1 MKNPMASAAV
11 MALLLLFP
19 LCNRVDGISHFE
31 KEKMSFSSGG
41 FEIAGEIIFPDG
53 EGPFPLVIMVHGD
66 GPAYMSYFPKVKE
79 SILKAGYATLMW
91 DKPGFGKSRGKFSD
105 KHLRQ
110 ERADILLDA
119 ISAMQKHPQIED
131 DGIGVWGI
139 SQAGYVIPYALQQTE
154 EIKFMIL
161 VGVGGENGIR
171 QTAYYIRAQMM
182 CIGIPE
188 KEAMEA
194 EQHFI
199 GLCYADSF
207 DEYYKCAKP
216 LVDDPVQR
224 EMGFVTAMW
233 TADEW
238 KPKDPTDEGFF
249 DPISVFEKTKIPAL
263 VFFGE
268 LDKNVDPIQGM
279 HAYREAF
286 EKAGNSNCKVIL
298 VEGTDHNIIISE
310 TGCASERYARSG
322 EGWSDYHPEYLMM
335 MEEWLHELKQDKPA
349 DEVLNHYR
357 KQSSNTDPG
366 PLSYAYGD
374 LPVSTAKTCK
384 LIKKQLIHPMEAS
397 QMKDVLPEGRFYED
411 ADFPTASEMLQE
423 LLKRNDAGLIM
434 NRKPE
439 ERLVVACHHHGLL
452 LASILRNQGI
462 PVRIR
467 AGFARYFEEKAGV
480 RFGHVVCEVWDEKE
494 QKWLLVDPDR
504 NMVDFPKNKF
514 QFSQDAWMAL
524 REKDLDPVR
533 YTSALSEGSHAI
545 LHILMQDLSCVVGE
559 EKLYW
564 DEPEFLHATIHDIN
578 VLTADELL
586 LLDSIASLLSN
597 PDQNLL
603 LLQKIYDDNHFLHP
617 TGLLFS
623 DWYVLRTGKSIEAFY
638 TEFE

>member
-1 MKNPMASAAV
+1 
-11 MALLLLFP
+11 
-19 LCNRVDGISHFE
+19 
-31 KEKMSFSSGG
+31 
-41 FEIAGEIIFPDG
+41 
-53 EGPFPLVIMVHGD
+53 
-66 GPAYMSYFPKVKE
+66 
-79 SILKAGYATLMW
+79 
-91 DKPGFGKSRGKFSD
+91 
-105 KHLRQ
+105 
-110 ERADILLDA
+110 
-119 ISAMQKHPQIED
+119 
-131 DGIGVWGI
+131 
-139 SQAGYVIPYALQQTE
+139 
-154 EIKFMIL
+154 
-161 VGVGGENGIR
+161 
-171 QTAYYIRAQMM
+171 
-182 CIGIPE
+182 
-188 KEAMEA
+188 
-194 EQHFI
+194 
-199 GLCYADSF
+199 
-207 DEYYKCAKP
+207 
-216 LVDDPVQR
+216 
-224 EMGFVTAMW
+224 
-233 TADEW
+233 
-238 KPKDPTDEGFF
+238 
-249 DPISVFEKTKIPAL
+249 
-263 VFFGE
+263 
-268 LDKNVDPIQGM
+268 
-279 HAYREAF
+279 
-286 EKAGNSNCKVIL
+286 
-298 VEGTDHNIIISE
+298 
-310 TGCASERYARSG
+310 
-322 EGWSDYHPEYLMM
+322 
-335 MEEWLHELKQDKPA
+335 
-349 DEVLNHYR
+349 
-357 KQSSNTDPG
+357 
-366 PLSYAYGD
+366 
-374 LPVSTAKTCK
+374 
-384 LIKKQLIHPMEAS
+384 
-397 QMKDVLPEGRFYED
+397 
-411 ADFPTASEMLQE
+411 MLQE
-423 LLKRNDAGLIM
+423 LIKRNDAGLVM